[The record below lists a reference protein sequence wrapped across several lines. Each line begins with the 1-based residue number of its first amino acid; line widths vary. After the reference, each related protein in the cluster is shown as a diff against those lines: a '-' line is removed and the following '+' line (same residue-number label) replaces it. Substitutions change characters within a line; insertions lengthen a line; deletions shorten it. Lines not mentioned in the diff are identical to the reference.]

1 MDADGLP
8 LVGPGVDYTKVEC
21 INQKRMVAFLN
32 HFVSHTAGFL
42 NRFSCVCEEKLE
54 HLSHRMQQLEITMS
68 LLEAKISSIPGLE
81 NVTAASSSTSGPTP
95 TTSDGAGATAPP
107 PAPSVPTSAE
117 PPAEQPTG
125 DNAPPPPQPEPVASN
140 PVSQDPRFVK
150 YFKMVKMGVPE
161 SAVKMKM
168 SAEGL
173 NPDLL
178 DDPDAPAP
186 AGGADNNDDD
196 DDFSD
201 SSDNQ
206 SDDSD
211 DFD

>member
-8 LVGPGVDYTKVEC
+8 LVGPGVDYTKVES
-21 INQKRMVAFLN
+21 ISQKRLVAFLN

-54 HLSHRMQQLEITMS
+54 QLSHRMQQLEITMN

-81 NVTAASSSTSGPTP
+81 NVTAASGATSAPQTSTSDAGGAPAPPAAPAAPP
-95 TTSDGAGATAPP
+95 TTEA
-107 PAPSVPTSAE
+107 
-117 PPAEQPTG
+117 PAEQPTA
-125 DNAPPPPQPEPVASN
+125 DSAAPPPPAEEPKPSN
-140 PVSQDPRFVK
+140 PVSKDPRYMK
-150 YFKMVKMGVPE
+150 YFKMVQVGVPE
-161 SAVKMKM
+161 HAVKMKM

-178 DDPDAPAP
+178 DTPDAPAP
-186 AGGADNNDDD
+186 ASGANDDDD

-201 SSDNQ
+201 SSNNQ

>member
-8 LVGPGVDYTKVEC
+8 LVGPGIDYTKVES
-21 INQKRMVAFLN
+21 INQKRLIAFLN
-32 HFVSHTAGFL
+32 HFVSHTGGFL

-54 HLSHRMQQLEITMS
+54 KLSHRIQQLEITLN

-81 NVTAASSSTSGPTP
+81 NVTAASGASGASQTTP
-95 TTSDGAGATAPP
+95 TDTGGGATAPP
-107 PAPSVPTSAE
+107 PAGAPAQPSADSA
-117 PPAEQPTG
+117 A
-125 DNAPPPPQPEPVASN
+125 APPPPPAEEAKPAN
-140 PVSQDPRFVK
+140 PISKDPRFMK
-150 YFKMVKMGVPE
+150 YFKMVQVGVPE
-161 SAVKMKM
+161 QVVKMKM
-168 SAEGL
+168 SAEGF

-186 AGGADNNDDD
+186 AGGASKDEDD

-201 SSDNQ
+201 SSNSD

-211 DFD
+211 FD